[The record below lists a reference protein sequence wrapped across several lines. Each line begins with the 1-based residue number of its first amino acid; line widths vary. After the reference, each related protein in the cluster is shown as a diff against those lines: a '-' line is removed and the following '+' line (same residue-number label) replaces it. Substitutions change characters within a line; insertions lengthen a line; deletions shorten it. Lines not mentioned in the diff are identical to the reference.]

1 MTLWDTEVGWK
12 VQCLLTEIKFCILVF
27 FSPEGWAWSFRMIH
41 EQCTTSV
48 SDFSLFSTHFKLT
61 LFEECIS
68 VILGLEY
75 QHILMKI
82 RKGTKSIIGLI
93 SPGFPGI
100 GLDILLDLLYFRRP
114 LSFWVVLVYLEICPV
129 LRLQSRKQHFFSY
142 KIFVRCL
149 GQTIYLPAC
158 YFAIMCNN
166 YA

>member
-1 MTLWDTEVGWK
+1 MHIGL
-12 VQCLLTEIKFCILVF
+12 F
-27 FSPEGWAWSFRMIH
+27 FSRRLSLVLQSGTWSVHNFCVRF
-41 EQCTTSV
+41 
-48 SDFSLFSTHFKLT
+48 FSFSTHFKLI
-61 LFEECIS
+61 LFEERIS
-68 VILGLEY
+68 VILCLEY

-129 LRLQSRKQHFFSY
+129 VRLQSRKQHFFSY

-158 YFAIMCNN
+158 TLLCY
-166 YA
+166 YV